1 MPRIVCLLKT
11 QTNKQTDFHSPQPLV
26 LLICG
31 FIFMKRFQNSTGE
44 ATLNTFNGSPL
55 WKKKKFGN
63 LGTHENSAT
72 YTLVTD
78 PVSTPTDILSTLGIL
93 VHS

>member
-1 MPRIVCLLKT
+1 MPRIVCLLKM
-11 QTNKQTDFHSPQPLV
+11 QTNKQTDFRSPQPQG

-31 FIFMKRFQNSTGE
+31 CIFMKRFQNSTGD
-44 ATLNTFNGSPL
+44 AALDTFNGSPL

-63 LGTHENSAT
+63 LGAHEKSVT

-78 PVSTPTDILSTLGIL
+78 PVSTPTDIPSTLGIL

>member
-1 MPRIVCLLKT
+1 MLIKDA
-11 QTNKQTDFHSPQPLV
+11 NKQTDRLPFSPAASSSDLW
-26 LLICG
+26 
-31 FIFMKRFQNSTGE
+31 IFMKRFQNSTGE
-44 ATLNTFNGSPL
+44 AALNTFNGSPL

-63 LGTHENSAT
+63 LGTHEKSAT

-78 PVSTPTDILSTLGIL
+78 PVSTPTDIPSTLGIL